1 MNNSTYTVVVQ
12 VEVYIVL
19 YQYRPKCL
27 SKWRV
32 TYLFCIEQHYKLYST
47 LLSILYC
54 SYAVIQLPGVTFGL
68 KGGQV
73 SVPQL
78 SESTVLKIG

>member
-1 MNNSTYTVVVQ
+1 
-12 VEVYIVL
+12 
-19 YQYRPKCL
+19 
-27 SKWRV
+27 
-32 TYLFCIEQHYKLYST
+32 
-47 LLSILYC
+47 
-54 SYAVIQLPGVTFGL
+54 VIQLPGVTFGL